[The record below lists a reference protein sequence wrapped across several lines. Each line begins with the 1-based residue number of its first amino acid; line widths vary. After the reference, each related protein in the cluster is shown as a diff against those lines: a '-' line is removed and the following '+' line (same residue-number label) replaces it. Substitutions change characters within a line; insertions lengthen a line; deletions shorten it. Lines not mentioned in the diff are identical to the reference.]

1 MRRNH
6 ACAVA
11 AQAFLAEELA
21 ARPLCPPEML
31 GSMAAIELGDDPRP
45 SGGIIDQHPLN
56 QEFFDRCGIE
66 VPVYFFP
73 AARGSCCGFPSR
85 PTMGPRIICGWRRLS
100 SNSGSRSRRLRSCGD
115 GES

>member
-1 MRRNH
+1 M
-6 ACAVA
+6 A

-56 QEFFDRCGIE
+56 QELFDRCGIE

-73 AARGSCCGFPSR
+73 AAPRVVLRVSVQAYN
-85 PTMGPRIICGWRRLS
+85 GPEDYLRLAEAVKQ
-100 SNSGSRSRRLRSCGD
+100 LWK
-115 GES
+115 